1 MTGFARVSRST
12 PSGELTLSIKT
23 VNHRGL
29 DMHFHMPGEFDG
41 VEPGLRAAVRK
52 RVARGHVQLQVFFKR
67 SAGPAAANVINEPL
81 LRSWLTAFRDV
92 AERFGIESRPD
103 LNQALRMPGMLESP
117 TGEIEGVPAEREMLE
132 SDLLSLAAS
141 AIDELDAFR
150 VREGEAL
157 EKEIRMR
164 AGCLREIVR
173 NMEDIRS
180 RALPSF
186 QRRLHDRLSE
196 MLDIAQLDPAR
207 LAQEAAILAERSDIA
222 EELLRLKTHADQTD
236 SLLAAGHLHRLTLRI
251 RNVKRRGLGGIA
263 YHRDI
268 LTRISGCSEMCER
281 VQDPE
286 NQNEVEHDQAEKGQ
300 VERNSFPIESLV
312 VHGRRKVQS
321 SYQQER
327 H

>member
-1 MTGFARVSRST
+1 MPIRSMTGFARVSRST

-29 DMHFHMPGEFDG
+29 DMHFHMPAEFDG
-41 VEPGLRAAVRK
+41 VEPALRAAVRK

-81 LRSWLTAFRDV
+81 LRSWLAAFRDV

-103 LNQALRMPGMLESP
+103 LNQALRLPGMLESP
-117 TGEIEGVPAEREMLE
+117 VGQSEGVPDERESIEADVLA
-132 SDLLSLAAS
+132 LAAS

-150 VREGEAL
+150 VREGEAI
-157 EKEIRMR
+157 EEEIRMR
-164 AGCLREIVR
+164 AGCLREIVH

-186 QRRLHDRLSE
+186 QRRLQDRLSE

-236 SLLAAGHLHRLTLRI
+236 ALLAADGETGKKLDFLLQEMNRETNTILSKTGGLGETGLTLTDLGLAAKAEIDRI
-251 RNVKRRGLGGIA
+251 R
-263 YHRDI
+263 
-268 LTRISGCSEMCER
+268 E
-281 VQDPE
+281 
-286 NQNEVEHDQAEKGQ
+286 QAL
-300 VERNSFPIESLV
+300 NIE
-312 VHGRRKVQS
+312 
-321 SYQQER
+321 
-327 H
+327 